1 MQKKTLKKLEKVL
14 NTVDDFIIGF
24 LDETS
29 PQLNA
34 NTQRLWSFNKPSVK
48 KNTTKMRANTF
59 GFYAING
66 ESILDFKEN
75 SRKESVCEFL
85 ERIRERNPDK
95 PIIIVLDN
103 FRSHLARKTRRKAK
117 KLNIILVFLPPYS
130 PDLNPIEQIWRVI
143 KRILSPLFIKT
154 LDELKEVISNNFYEL
169 TQRISFAEKWIKK
182 FLNIS

>member
-75 SRKESVCEFL
+75 SRK
-85 ERIRERNPDK
+85 
-95 PIIIVLDN
+95 
-103 FRSHLARKTRRKAK
+103 
-117 KLNIILVFLPPYS
+117 
-130 PDLNPIEQIWRVI
+130 
-143 KRILSPLFIKT
+143 
-154 LDELKEVISNNFYEL
+154 
-169 TQRISFAEKWIKK
+169 
-182 FLNIS
+182 